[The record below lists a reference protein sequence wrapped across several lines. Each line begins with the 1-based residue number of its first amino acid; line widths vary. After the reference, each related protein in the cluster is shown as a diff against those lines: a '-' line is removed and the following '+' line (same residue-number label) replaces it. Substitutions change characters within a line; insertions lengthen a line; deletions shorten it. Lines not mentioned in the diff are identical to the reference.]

1 MKCVS
6 GTKWLCSLALLF
18 LPSVPVFAS
27 DAGDAFARVQA
38 TVDAFDQGKDISVVT
53 RFFQSSVTIV
63 DDTPPFL
70 FRGPTAVKDWE
81 KAYAESE
88 GQDPRKAFLNLLP
101 PTAVEVQGKEAYVA
115 VPANWKDASGG
126 QNSVSHGVITVV
138 LDKEGP
144 DWRIA
149 SWIWTPR

>member
-1 MKCVS
+1 MKCGS
-6 GTKWLCSLALLF
+6 GTKWLCVLALLF
-18 LPSVPVFAS
+18 LPSCPVLAS

-38 TVDAFDQGKDISVVT
+38 TVDAFNQGKGISVAT

-70 FRGPTAVKDWE
+70 FRGPTAARDWE

-88 GQDPRKAFLNLLP
+88 GQDPAKASLNLLP
-101 PTAVEVQGKEAYVA
+101 PTTVDVQGKQAYVA
-115 VPANWKDASGG
+115 VPANWNVNSGG
-126 QNSVSHGVITVV
+126 ENSVSHGVITVV
-138 LDKEGP
+138 LDKDGT